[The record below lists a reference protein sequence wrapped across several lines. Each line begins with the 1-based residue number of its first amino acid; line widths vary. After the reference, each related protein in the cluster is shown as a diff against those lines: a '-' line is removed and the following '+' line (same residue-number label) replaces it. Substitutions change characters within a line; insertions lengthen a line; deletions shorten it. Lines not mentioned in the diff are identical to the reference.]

1 MGFFPNREQFASFP
15 FLKQNTQS
23 SGFLIVMANNDKTEV
38 KELISTA
45 FLTFFLFLL
54 KLSVCV
60 VGGGGGE
67 KNNIP
72 QSRDFKSTWL

>member
-60 VGGGGGE
+60 VGGGGE